1 MKTEITR
8 SQRRKSSVTAR
19 LTGDTLLVM
28 APSDMPNA
36 ELQAI
41 IVKLSDRLT
50 KRRNRR
56 ELNAVDGLMKRAQEL
71 NRTYFDGRLHIT
83 SVEYVTNQN
92 SRFGSCSPRTQSIR
106 INHRL
111 AKVPAWVR
119 DYVLVHELAHLLHPN
134 HGRRFW
140 AQVRKYALA
149 ERARGYLMAMG
160 MEAVSE
166 ESAGEDETPPAGE
179 IEE

>member
-8 SQRRKSSVTAR
+8 SERRKTTVTAR
-19 LTGDTLLVM
+19 LTGDTLFVM
-28 APSDMPNA
+28 APADMPDA
-36 ELQAI
+36 ELQPI
-41 IVKLSDRLT
+41 IVRLGDRLT
-50 KRRNRR
+50 KRRTRR
-56 ELNAVDGLMKRAQEL
+56 ELNAQDGLMKRSLEL
-71 NRTYFDGRLHIT
+71 NKAYFDGRLHIA

-92 SRFGSCSPRTQSIR
+92 SRFGSCSPRTHCIR
-106 INHRL
+106 ISHRL
-111 AKVPAWVR
+111 AKVPGWVR

-140 AQVRKYALA
+140 AQVHKYALT
-149 ERARGYLMAMG
+149 ERARGYLMAIG

-166 ESAGEDETPPAGE
+166 DSGGDDETPPLDE